1 MLHQMQTCCQCG
13 ILLAM
18 EGSGSGAPA
27 PSLRDRKRER
37 TRRALIDAA
46 AALFERKGYDETTVA
61 EIAAAADI
69 GTRTFFSYFASKE
82 DILFPD
88 SDTRT
93 QTAIEAIADHD
104 PAEGP
109 VDVLVRALETVA
121 DTDAD
126 MVSPMAAVRLKLF
139 RTVPA
144 VRGKALQVQM
154 AAQQQIARELHAA
167 FPGELDRV
175 SAAALA
181 GAFTGAVSGALTAL
195 MDHDGADHAT
205 PEPAQLRAQVRQ
217 ATEFALR
224 PWRR

>member
-1 MLHQMQTCCQCG
+1 
-13 ILLAM
+13 
-18 EGSGSGAPA
+18 
-27 PSLRDRKRER
+27 
-37 TRRALIDAA
+37 
-46 AALFERKGYDETTVA
+46 
-61 EIAAAADI
+61 
-69 GTRTFFSYFASKE
+69 
-82 DILFPD
+82 
-88 SDTRT
+88 
-93 QTAIEAIADHD
+93 
-104 PAEGP
+104 

-126 MVSPMAAVRLKLF
+126 MVSSMAAVRMRLF

-154 AAQQQIARELHAA
+154 AAQQQIASELHAA

-175 SAAALA
+175 GAAALA

-195 MDHDGADHAT
+195 MDHDDAT